1 MSVNNDYNKAIHTH
15 NRKLSIVYKS
25 ILVGICASLIT
36 VLYRLVL
43 TKAEAVSLLIYS
55 YVGQY
60 RSLIFPLFIIL
71 GVMGWLIGLL
81 VKKYPMISSSGI
93 PQVKG
98 QLMGY
103 FQNPWISTLVAKFI
117 GGAVSILAGLSVGRE
132 GPSIQLGATTA
143 HGLGNRLAATR
154 TERKILIA
162 SGASAGLA
170 TAFNA
175 PLAGVMFSLEEI
187 FKYFSPTILLAT
199 ITSAVTADF
208 ISTIFFGL
216 KPVFNFTLN
225 DTIPLKLYWLIALLG
240 ILVGLSGAV
249 YNFTL
254 LKTIAL
260 YKKIFSVNSHFKP
273 VIPFLIA
280 GIMGLTF
287 PIVLGG
293 GSHII
298 DGLSSSKSM
307 QWFVLVLLIKF
318 LFSMISF
325 GSGAPGGIF
334 FPLLVIGALI
344 GGLFGNAA
352 IIAVGIDPDLFYN
365 FVVLAMAGF
374 FASIVKAPITGVV
387 LLTEMTGSFNHLL
400 PLTTI
405 SIIAYVTADVLKS
418 KPIYESLLERQ
429 LNDSIIGDDENDNS
443 RKITLEIVVH
453 HGSMIEDHHLKDIG
467 LPLGSLVIAIRR
479 HGKDITPNGM
489 TKIKAGDYLVV
500 LTSVSKEPSVRE
512 MLKKMTESY

>member
-208 ISTIFFGL
+208 ISTIFF
-216 KPVFNFTLN
+216 
-225 DTIPLKLYWLIALLG
+225 
-240 ILVGLSGAV
+240 LS
-249 YNFTL
+249 
-254 LKTIAL
+254 
-260 YKKIFSVNSHFKP
+260 
-273 VIPFLIA
+273 
-280 GIMGLTF
+280 
-287 PIVLGG
+287 
-293 GSHII
+293 
-298 DGLSSSKSM
+298 
-307 QWFVLVLLIKF
+307 
-318 LFSMISF
+318 
-325 GSGAPGGIF
+325 
-334 FPLLVIGALI
+334 
-344 GGLFGNAA
+344 
-352 IIAVGIDPDLFYN
+352 
-365 FVVLAMAGF
+365 
-374 FASIVKAPITGVV
+374 
-387 LLTEMTGSFNHLL
+387 
-400 PLTTI
+400 
-405 SIIAYVTADVLKS
+405 
-418 KPIYESLLERQ
+418 
-429 LNDSIIGDDENDNS
+429 
-443 RKITLEIVVH
+443 
-453 HGSMIEDHHLKDIG
+453 
-467 LPLGSLVIAIRR
+467 
-479 HGKDITPNGM
+479 
-489 TKIKAGDYLVV
+489 
-500 LTSVSKEPSVRE
+500 RE
-512 MLKKMTESY
+512 T